1 MMAYKRNLKSV
12 LRKALMNAVTWAVFS
27 APIGAPILLDLW
39 QLAVYPAVIGGLI
52 LFWIFLEHKSKTN
65 PNNALG
71 FIDDVGGMFF
81 SLFFVG
87 PGMLF
92 AVVWTIYPLAHIDP
106 LVLGTAYTLA
116 IFTVLLLVLG
126 SNIED
131 FAIRFFFKYRPKNNQ
146 PRK

>member
-1 MMAYKRNLKSV
+1 M
-12 LRKALMNAVTWAVFS
+12 
-27 APIGAPILLDLW
+27 
-39 QLAVYPAVIGGLI
+39 
-52 LFWIFLEHKSKTN
+52 FWIFLEHKSKTN

-116 IFTVLLLVLG
+116 IFTILLLVRG
-126 SNIED
+126 STIDD
-131 FAIRFFFKYRPKNNQ
+131 FAIKFFPSID
-146 PRK
+146 RKITSLGNRNDHNII

>member
-1 MMAYKRNLKSV
+1 MNRQNFEYPKSRAIFAV
-12 LRKALMNAVTWAVFS
+12 ATLTFLAALVGI
-27 APIGAPILLDLW
+27 PLYLGLW
-39 QLAVYPAVIGGLI
+39 QLAVYPAVIGGLV
-52 LFWIFLEHKSKTN
+52 LLWEFFEYKARTD
-65 PNNALG
+65 PNDALG
-71 FIDDVGGMFF
+71 FIDHVGGMFF

-87 PGMLF
+87 PDMLF

-146 PRK
+146 PRR

>member
-1 MMAYKRNLKSV
+1 MNKRDLQLSIV
-12 LRKALMNAVTWAVFS
+12 RTLLTVSALA
-27 APIGAPILLDLW
+27 LLAALVGVPVYLGLW

-52 LFWIFLEHKSKTN
+52 LFWMYLVHSAKTD
-65 PNNALG
+65 PNDALG
-71 FIDDVGGMFF
+71 FIDHVGGMFF